1 MEQNF
6 SEFFKLKLQQL
17 ISDPSIFVSK
27 VLIIAIYVDDII
39 IVGREIQI
47 IVDS

>member
-17 ISDPSIFVSK
+17 ISDLCIFVSK

-39 IVGREIQI
+39 IVGREI
-47 IVDS
+47 